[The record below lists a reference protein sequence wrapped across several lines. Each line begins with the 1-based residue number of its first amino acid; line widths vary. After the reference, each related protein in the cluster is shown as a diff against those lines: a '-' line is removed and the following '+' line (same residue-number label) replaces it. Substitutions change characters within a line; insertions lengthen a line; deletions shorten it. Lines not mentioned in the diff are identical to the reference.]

1 MFYEFAKR
9 SLTIG
14 ILALALAVPA
24 AASERDGAASSPSG
38 EAEISAVG
46 IETTAE
52 DENEMNE
59 TEIMLNGRILSLPFP
74 YAEISDKWILPEDHE
89 YARGKIIPDKTT
101 PTASP
106 AVSDAESGAVMNATI
121 ANLSEDDKE
130 APDCDVI
137 GLNARM
143 AKDGEASPDLF
154 LKGGVTWGSS
164 KDDVEKAL
172 GKPKGRS
179 VEADGTEDLSYEF
192 GNGLKMNLTVSDA
205 EGLTGIMLYNKQ
217 APESETEAE

>member
-1 MFYEFAKR
+1 MFYKFGKR
-9 SLTIG
+9 CLTIG
-14 ILALALAVPA
+14 ALALALAATPAGAAEENERVSRMA
-24 AASERDGAASSPSG
+24 AASSAFG
-38 EAEISAVG
+38 EETAGMEAVG
-46 IETTAE
+46 TE
-52 DENEMNE
+52 EMKD

-74 YAEISDKWILPEDHE
+74 YAEISDKWVLPEDHE

-217 APESETEAE
+217 APESETE